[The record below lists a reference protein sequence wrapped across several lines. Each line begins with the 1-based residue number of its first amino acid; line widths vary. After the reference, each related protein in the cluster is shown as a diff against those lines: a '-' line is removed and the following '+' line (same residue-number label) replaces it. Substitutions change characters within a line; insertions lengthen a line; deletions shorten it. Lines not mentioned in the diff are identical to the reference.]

1 MISYLR
7 KSVFIGGFTSLIFYI
22 MLLNMSENLT
32 ETEARIV
39 GALVEK
45 QLTTPEYYP
54 LTLNALVAACNQ
66 KTNREPVMSLSD
78 ETVTQALESLRDR
91 NLVYVFYGSTSRV
104 PKYKHMLPQVYE
116 LEPSEVAVIC
126 VLMLRGAQTL
136 GELRERTGRL
146 YEFSGL
152 GEVNETLDNLMR
164 RDESLVVKLE
174 RQAGQKEARFA
185 HLLSGEVTSYQP
197 PEKSVSRSSADHE
210 RVENLERELENLRSE
225 FNLFRQEFE
234 EFKKQFE

>member
-1 MISYLR
+1 MRYAV
-7 KSVFIGGFTSLIFYI
+7 KPVMAEY
-22 MLLNMSENLT
+22 LT
-32 ETEARIV
+32 EIESRVV

-66 KTNREPVMSLSD
+66 KTNREPVVSFSE
-78 ETVTQALESLRDR
+78 ETVQKALDDLRER

-116 LEPSEVAVIC
+116 LEASETSVMC

-146 YEFSGL
+146 YEFSGI
-152 GEVNETLDNLMR
+152 GEVGETLDRLEK
-164 RDESLVVKLE
+164 RDEALVVRLE

-185 HLLSGEVTSYQP
+185 HLLCGEVVAPTAAP
-197 PEKSVSRSSADHE
+197 RASSAE
-210 RVENLERELENLRSE
+210 SKNEQIEKLQTELETLRHDFE
-225 FNLFRQEFE
+225 DFRREFE
-234 EFKKQFE
+234 NFKKQFE